1 MAKDASFDIVSKLD
15 MQEVNNAIV
24 QARKEIETRFD
35 FKGSKSEIRF
45 DDERITV
52 ISDDDFKLSQVY
64 DVLQT
69 KLVKRDVSLKA
80 LKPGKVES
88 ASGGTVRQIFTL
100 QQGIDVDI
108 AKNITKAIR
117 DAKLKVQAQIQGDQ
131 VRVTGKSR
139 DDLQDVIQLLK
150 SQDISVPLQFTNY
163 R

>member
-1 MAKDASFDIVSKLD
+1 MAKEESFDIVSKLD
-15 MQEVNNAIV
+15 LQEVNNAVV
-24 QARKEIETRFD
+24 QARREIETRFD
-35 FKGSKSEIRF
+35 FKGSKSEIRLE
-45 DDERITV
+45 DERIT
-52 ISDDDFKLSQVY
+52 ILSDDDFKLTQVY

-88 ASGGTVRQIFTL
+88 ASGGMVRQVFTL
-100 QQGIDVDI
+100 QQGIEGDI
-108 AKNITKAIR
+108 AKHITKAIR

-139 DDLQDVIQLLK
+139 DDLQTVIQLLK
-150 SQDISVPLQFTNY
+150 EQDISVPLQFTNY

>member
-1 MAKDASFDIVSKLD
+1 MPKDASFDIVSKLD
-15 MQEVNNAIV
+15 MQEVNNAVV

-45 DDERITV
+45 EDERITIV
-52 ISDDDFKLSQVY
+52 SDDDFKLSQVY

-80 LKPGKVES
+80 LKPGKIEP
-88 ASGGTVRQIFTL
+88 ASGGTVRQVFTL
-100 QQGIDVDI
+100 QQGIDADT
-108 AKNITKAIR
+108 AKQVTKAIR

-139 DDLQDVIQLLK
+139 DDLQSVIQLLRE
-150 SQDISVPLQFTNY
+150 QDISVPLQFTNY